1 MFIRVKMD
9 DTNGH
14 NPFLVEKINTI
25 FSTEAHYLKA
35 RHILLALIKRDMDE
49 FERTLNWKPSLYVD
63 KLSIDN
69 FMEYCGSNYLQ
80 HVADDA
86 DLQLIIDF
94 VRLK

>member
-1 MFIRVKMD
+1 MFIRVQMD

-14 NPFLVEKINTI
+14 SLELVDKINKI
-25 FSTEAHYLKA
+25 FSNEAHYLKA

-49 FERTLNWKPSLYVD
+49 FERTLNWKPSLHVD
-63 KLSIDN
+63 KLGIDD
-69 FMEYCGSNYLQ
+69 FLEYCGSNYLQ
-80 HVADDA
+80 HVANDA